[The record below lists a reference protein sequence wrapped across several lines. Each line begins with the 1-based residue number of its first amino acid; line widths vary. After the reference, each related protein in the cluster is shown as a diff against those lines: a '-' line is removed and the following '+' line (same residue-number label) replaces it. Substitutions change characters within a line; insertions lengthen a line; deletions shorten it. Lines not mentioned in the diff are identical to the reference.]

1 MMRSLTILPLIFSL
15 VLGPNTCC
23 CTVRGI
29 ASQFGLHANASC
41 HWMEDDSSAAS
52 PTLKDAS
59 NPTAH
64 PATSCSENGPTVV
77 SSSTAPRPF
86 KRSCCQ
92 NQTNQSSKST
102 ESRSV
107 DRANTVDQVPSCSN
121 EDHSNCGCMATST
134 PLNVDASHSLQVQ
147 VRLLGDLSDWIPK
160 VDRIDGME
168 FSGLS
173 QSSSLTH
180 RSGAARCALLQ
191 RWNC

>member
-23 CTVRGI
+23 CTLRGI
-29 ASQFGLHANASC
+29 GSQFGLHANASC
-41 HWMEDDSSAAS
+41 HWLEDNSSAAS
-52 PTLKDAS
+52 PNLKDAS
-59 NPTAH
+59 NPSAQ
-64 PATSCSENGPTVV
+64 PANSCSENGPTVV
-77 SSSTAPRPF
+77 SSSTLPRPS
-86 KRSCCQ
+86 KKSCCQ
-92 NQTNQSSKST
+92 NPTSKST
-102 ESRSV
+102 ESRSL
-107 DRANTVDQVPSCSN
+107 DRSSAVDQVPSCSN

-134 PLNVDASHSLQVQ
+134 PLSVDASHSLQVQ
-147 VRLLGDLSDWIPK
+147 VRWLSDLSDWIPT

-173 QSSSLTH
+173 QSSSSTH